1 HAGIKGSRM
10 PSFKNTPHED
20 IWHIVN
26 YVLSIPFES
35 EPGAT
40 GLAAGPAA
48 APAAEA
54 TPAAGE

>member
-1 HAGIKGSRM
+1 M

-26 YVLSIPFES
+26 YVLSIPFEP

-40 GLAAGPAA
+40 GVASAPAAPATEAA
-48 APAAEA
+48 APAA
-54 TPAAGE
+54 GE